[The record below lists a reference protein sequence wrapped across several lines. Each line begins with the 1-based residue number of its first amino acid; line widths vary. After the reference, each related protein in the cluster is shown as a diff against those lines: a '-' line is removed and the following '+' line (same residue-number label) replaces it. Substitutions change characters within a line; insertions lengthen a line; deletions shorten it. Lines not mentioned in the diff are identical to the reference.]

1 MRPRFMTILGRI
13 GVRKKG
19 IEFMKNLGKA
29 LLFFFAGAA
38 IGGASTY
45 FYINKRYDDLMNE
58 EQKKIAEHFEK
69 YYSDEVENLKNRI
82 VELELRD
89 SINIGEPKQEEKKVK
104 AKVKKQNLE
113 PVDKAEY
120 EDVVKTNYN
129 AISENIQEEEK
140 PVTSK
145 KRTKKKVETK
155 GPTIISFDDY
165 THDKRFDKRII
176 TYLDQE
182 DMFLDGYTNEPIE
195 NASDLVGDECTDL
208 QFSEDGES
216 VYVRNE
222 AIGTDFEVVI
232 NVTDSYKEFCEM

>member
-1 MRPRFMTILGRI
+1 M
-13 GVRKKG
+13 
-19 IEFMKNLGKA
+19 
-29 LLFFFAGAA
+29 
-38 IGGASTY
+38 
-45 FYINKRYDDLMNE
+45 
-58 EQKKIAEHFEK
+58 
-69 YYSDEVENLKNRI
+69 
-82 VELELRD
+82 
-89 SINIGEPKQEEKKVK
+89 
-104 AKVKKQNLE
+104 
-113 PVDKAEY
+113 
-120 EDVVKTNYN
+120 
-129 AISENIQEEEK
+129 
-140 PVTSK
+140 
-145 KRTKKKVETK
+145 ETK
-155 GPTIISFDDY
+155 GHTIISFDDY